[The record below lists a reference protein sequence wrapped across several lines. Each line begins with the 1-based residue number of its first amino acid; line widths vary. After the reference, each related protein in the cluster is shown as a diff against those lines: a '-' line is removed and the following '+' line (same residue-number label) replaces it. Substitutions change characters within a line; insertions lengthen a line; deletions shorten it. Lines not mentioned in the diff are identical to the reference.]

1 MGLSGYLTS
10 PAVFSDNIKL
20 GATLV
25 SLKKDVGIHGH
36 TRFVFCFHVVLK
48 DIEKDYGIDY
58 PLLNYLKPYLAWVVL
73 GLTQVVFEFGQE
85 VISDVSDCF
94 GSVTGHRHLG
104 AVRQDDVY
112 GVVRLR
118 AHGLGH
124 RCGWRCRGVES
135 LTTSFELNQVDQG
148 KDLEPILGDALVEK
162 EKNVEVQI
170 LETTKVYNKDW
181 LTSFSSRLGI
191 SYSTTPSVSA
201 KKRPKLS
208 KLEDVSRGW
217 RSSRVYI
224 QHIWPENNKK
234 KHFKRHSNLSK
245 AMASIGEFGPPV
257 KHLLPRIH

>member
-1 MGLSGYLTS
+1 MYYLSYGFERLLNLTCCVLWQHKTGS
-10 PAVFSDNIKL
+10 NSCKSEKGRWDPWPHQVCLLFPCSTK
-20 GATLV
+20 GHR
-25 SLKKDVGIHGH
+25 KDSWKEFTH
-36 TRFVFCFHVVLK
+36 
-48 DIEKDYGIDY
+48 YW
-58 PLLNYLKPYLAWVVL
+58 LLNYLKPYLAWVVL

-170 LETTKVYNKDW
+170 LPQRFTIKNDSPRSIRDW
-181 LTSFSSRLGI
+181 ASHTQRLHR
-191 SYSTTPSVSA
+191 Y
-201 KKRPKLS
+201 RPRRDQNCL
-208 KLEDVSRGW
+208 
-217 RSSRVYI
+217 
-224 QHIWPENNKK
+224 N
-234 KHFKRHSNLSK
+234 
-245 AMASIGEFGPPV
+245 
-257 KHLLPRIH
+257 